1 MTGFFAQQIVIRT
14 FYSLQN
20 SKLPAITAVIA
31 VVVNLCLNLILI
43 WPLGS
48 GGLAL
53 STSISS
59 YLQVAILLM
68 VLARKYGRAVM
79 VGFASSIFKTLLGT
93 ALMIVAG
100 LSVLAVTQVFL
111 KTGSRMQELIRLS
124 GVVGAAGGI
133 YLATAW
139 LTKNPM
145 LALIV
150 SRRRRST
157 STAEAE

>member
-1 MTGFFAQQIVIRT
+1 
-14 FYSLQN
+14 
-20 SKLPAITAVIA
+20 VIA

-59 YLQVAILLM
+59 YLQVAILM
-68 VLARKYGRAVM
+68 TVLARKYGRIVV
-79 VGFASSIFKTLLGT
+79 VGFSSSVFKTLLGT
-93 ALMIVAG
+93 ALMIITG
-100 LSVLAVTQVFL
+100 LAVLAGTQIFL
-111 KTGSRMQELIRLS
+111 KTGSRMQELIGLCA
-124 GVVGAAGGI
+124 VVSAAGGI

-139 LTKNPM
+139 MTKNPM

-157 STAEAE
+157 STTVTE